1 MTPPTTDTSR
11 EAVEAHL
18 NDVEVDATEA
28 SFRTV
33 VLLRAVCAE
42 RDEWRAAFG
51 HFLSEIPLQ
60 DVLGASGSVQD
71 AIDYFKTAIA
81 ERDALRD
88 QLAADRDAVLEEVF
102 NHFEP
107 DELDGESTREH
118 CEYAQREIRALK
130 STTPA
135 TGEVTVQEAYLA
147 GFMAAGE
154 GYNGEYPFQDNN
166 ASPEGCNM
174 WVKQRDEDLRA
185 LAQEKGD
192 A

>member
-88 QLAADRDAVLEEVF
+88 QLAAARNEALEEAA
-102 NHFEP
+102 
-107 DELDGESTREH
+107 LWAESEGLFRTRD
-118 CEYAQREIRALK
+118 EIRALK
-130 STTPA
+130 STIPA
-135 TGEVTVQEAYLA
+135 SREVTVQEALDADKILA
-147 GFMAAGE
+147 AANTAIQ
-154 GYNGEYPFQDNN
+154 GYVDG
-166 ASPEGCNM
+166 
-174 WVKQRDEDLRA
+174 RDSYARGVQAGISRMSEALRA
-185 LAQEKGD
+185 LSKEEKIDG
-192 A
+192 